1 VARLLTR
8 LPGRHGPERRKDILA
23 QALRLFGLHGVHRVT
38 TRQIAA
44 AVGISQPSLYAFFPT
59 RQALVEE
66 VGVQAF
72 EALTDRLNAA
82 WDQYDGLERILQ
94 MGRVYV
100 AFGLEQPDAYRV
112 AFMIE
117 EPGALADATDNL
129 ALMAGLQAYNVNRLA
144 VADHLGPDRS
154 ELDIDLMA
162 QSLWAG
168 MHGLVSLLI
177 ARPGFPWT
185 GREALID
192 HHLRHLMAGLSSR
205 RAEV

>member
-1 VARLLTR
+1 MTSP
-8 LPGRHGPERRKDILA
+8 PGRRPRGPGLERRKDILA
-23 QALRLFGLHGVHRVT
+23 HALRLFSLYGVHRVT

-72 EALTDRLNAA
+72 KALAGQLNAA
-82 WDQYDGLERILQ
+82 WDQFEGLDRVLQ
-94 MGRVYV
+94 MGRAYV
-100 AFGLEQPDAYRV
+100 AFGLDQPDAYRV

-117 EPGALADATDNL
+117 EPGASVDPRDNL
-129 ALMAGLQAYNVNRLA
+129 ALMAGLQAYDVNRRA
-144 VADHLGPDRS
+144 VADHLGPNRS
-154 ELDIDLMA
+154 DLDIDLIA

-177 ARPGFPWT
+177 ARPAFPWAE
-185 GREALID
+185 RNALID
-192 HHLRHLMAGLSSR
+192 HHLRHLVAGL
-205 RAEV
+205 